1 MYKEAIL
8 IQNLLASR
16 TNTGYIFPNLSLI
29 FPTGFVMAG
38 YNLSLYRSWFPHIS
52 KGSIWMNHA
61 AISPLSNR
69 VRNAIEQYLEART
82 TGDIDVYLSMLPT
95 VAHLKQNIGALIN
108 AAPERIGFVLNTSEG
123 LSVLASGLE
132 WKSGD
137 RILLNDSE
145 FPSNVVPFLNLKRH
159 GVEIDFIKSDLG
171 AITPEIVEQ
180 HLTSKTKLVSIS
192 YVQFLSGFRV
202 DLAAIGELCS
212 RHGIIFSVDGI
223 QGLGVSPL
231 DVQKMKID
239 FLSSGGNKWLMGLM
253 GLAFIYVSEEMQNR
267 IHQAH
272 MGWTSNKNF
281 FSDFFKYRV
290 DLDDTAR
297 RYENGTQNY
306 IAITAL
312 NASLGTLLEVGIE
325 NIQSHIAAVTDKI
338 IAAADETGYSI
349 ITPRGKNERAGIVT
363 FRCQNTDRLFTFL
376 KERHISVSVRE
387 GMIRVSP
394 HFFNSMEDVAALRS
408 ALLAY
413 KKSGGV

>member
-1 MYKEAIL
+1 
-8 IQNLLASR
+8 
-16 TNTGYIFPNLSLI
+16 
-29 FPTGFVMAG
+29 
-38 YNLSLYRSWFPHIS
+38 
-52 KGSIWMNHA
+52 MNHA
-61 AISPLSNR
+61 AISPLSSR
-69 VRNAIEQYLEART
+69 VNAAVQKYLEART

-95 VAHLKQNIGALIN
+95 VAQLKQNIGTLIN

-145 FPSNVVPFLNLKRH
+145 FPSNVVPFLNLKHH
-159 GVEIDFIKSDLG
+159 GVEIDFIKSELG
-171 AITPEIVEQ
+171 VITPETIEQ
-180 HLTSKTKLVSIS
+180 HLTPKTKLVSMS
-192 YVQFLSGFRV
+192 FVQFLSGFRA
-202 DLAAIGELCS
+202 DLAAIGELC
-212 RHGIIFSVDGI
+212 RKRGIIFSVDGI

-253 GLAFIYVSEEMQNR
+253 GLAFIYVSEELQSR

-297 RYENGTQNY
+297 RFENGTQNY

-312 NASLGTLLEVGIE
+312 DASLGTLLEVGIE
-325 NIQSHIAAVTDKI
+325 NIQLHIAEITDKI
-338 IAAADETGYSI
+338 IAVADETGYGL
-349 ITPRGKNERAGIVT
+349 ITPRGRNERAGIVT
-363 FRCQNTDRLFTFL
+363 LRCTNADRLFTFL
-376 KERHISVSVRE
+376 KERSITVSVRE

-394 HFFNSMEDVAALRS
+394 HFYNSLEDTAAFHS

-413 KKSGGV
+413 NLKIPSGKSGGT